1 MDAMT
6 ALYSR
11 RSIRL
16 YTPKQ
21 IPSNIVLDIL
31 RAAMCAP
38 SAGNERPWHFIILK
52 ERAMLDAIPKFQ
64 PFAAMLKQANTAILV
79 CGDSTLEKYKGYW
92 PLDCAAATQNLLIAA
107 HAKGLG
113 AVWCGVYPSED
124 RVMNLKKLLNLPE
137 NIVPFSLIPLGF
149 PDEAKQATER
159 FDNSRVHENHW

>member
-16 YTPKQ
+16 YAQKLVPGYIIQ
-21 IPSNIVLDIL
+21 DIL

-38 SAGNERPWHFIILK
+38 SAGNARPWHFIVLTDRSILD
-52 ERAMLDAIPKFQ
+52 EIPKIH
-64 PFAAMLKQANTAILV
+64 PFAAMVRQAHTAVLV
-79 CGDSTLEKYKGYW
+79 CGDIELEKYKGYW
-92 PLDCAAATQNLLIAA
+92 VLDCSAATQNILIAA

-124 RVMNLKKLLNLPE
+124 RVMNFEKLFSLPE
-137 NIVPFSLIPLGF
+137 NIVPFSLVPIGF
-149 PDEAKQATER
+149 PAEEKQPLER
-159 FDNSRVHENHW
+159 FDASRIHENRW